1 MLVTGKQFLLLT
13 RHSPIFAGRNPYP
26 FLFMNFIKIKTKLTC
41 INLHVIR
48 FNHCQIIHAE
58 ECVLAIQNLHGLV
71 ESLVYRSLKKSPS
84 LAILKWTIYDAIM
97 YFIAENST
105 HAGGISVYTCTL
117 IYFCICFYDINI
129 GTLHIEWYFLF
140 FILLATRFLVPCKR
154 EYNWNIV
161 PFNNNQS
168 IAIL

>member
-105 HAGGISVYTCTL
+105 HAGGISVYTCT
-117 IYFCICFYDINI
+117 
-129 GTLHIEWYFLF
+129 
-140 FILLATRFLVPCKR
+140 FI
-154 EYNWNIV
+154 
-161 PFNNNQS
+161 
-168 IAIL
+168 